1 MINGQPH
8 SVGLDELGKEDKNG
22 FYHVMVKV
30 DPKLLQKNR
39 YIDIQF
45 VTTGLKENNPC
56 NTTDEEKWVY
66 IDKSSTLSYA
76 IKDLS
81 PSADF
86 QEWPLPYAGNQE
98 QTTLI
103 VLPDTVSQL
112 KFEEL
117 SLVTES
123 FGSEGQHS
131 YTVKKSSD
139 VTANDA
145 KGRNLIFIGG
155 TDQFPL

>member
-1 MINGQPH
+1 M
-8 SVGLDELGKEDKNG
+8 
-22 FYHVMVKV
+22 
-30 DPKLLQKNR
+30 
-39 YIDIQF
+39 
-45 VTTGLKENNPC
+45 
-56 NTTDEEKWVY
+56 
-66 IDKSSTLSYA
+66 
-76 IKDLS
+76 S

-86 QEWPLPYAGNQE
+86 QEWPLPYAGNQD

-103 VLPDTVSQL
+103 VLPDTVSQSKL
-112 KFEEL
+112 EEL

-123 FGSEGQHS
+123 FGSEAQHS

-155 TDQFPL
+155 SINFLF

>member
-1 MINGQPH
+1 MP
-8 SVGLDELGKEDKNG
+8 
-22 FYHVMVKV
+22 
-30 DPKLLQKNR
+30 
-39 YIDIQF
+39 
-45 VTTGLKENNPC
+45 
-56 NTTDEEKWVY
+56 
-66 IDKSSTLSYA
+66 
-76 IKDLS
+76 

-86 QEWPLPYAGNQE
+86 QEWPLPYAGNQD

-103 VLPDTVSQL
+103 VLPDTVSQSKL
-112 KFEEL
+112 EEL

-123 FGSEGQHS
+123 SQHS

-155 TDQFPL
+155 INQIFSSEGEIIRSACAAGKERIV